1 MSPFQRTSEAPPP
14 REPATL
20 TPWSAAARL
29 APPARADRARVLPE
43 DRDFL
48 AMHAA
53 YRASGGLARGDDLAR
68 LFEDRRCGDFVSLAR
83 LIATGEI
90 FSFDWHRSFWVPM
103 FQFELRDLS
112 IKPAPR
118 QVLAE
123 LARAFDGWAL
133 AIWFARPNSCLNA
146 HRPVDLLD
154 SNLPAVLG
162 AARTDRFVALG

>member
-1 MSPFQRTSEAPPP
+1 MSPFQTTSEAPSP
-14 REPATL
+14 REPAML
-20 TPWSAAARL
+20 TPWNAAARL
-29 APPARADRARVLPE
+29 APTARADRARVLPE

-68 LFEDRRCGDFVSLAR
+68 LFEDRRCGDFISLAG
-83 LIATGEI
+83 LITAGEI

-112 IKPAPR
+112 IKPGPR

-123 LARAFDGWAL
+123 LARAFDGWSL
-133 AIWFARPNSCLNA
+133 AIWFARPNSCLNG

-154 SNLPAVLG
+154 SDLPAVLD